1 MNWTSRSLPGKDRP
15 LAGPEGTSRP
25 ASVPPGPPPAPSP
38 AWRVWQGLLP
48 SVPTRPPRGAYEGLL
63 RQLQA
68 LDLSGAVETR
78 VLVLS
83 FSGM

>member
-15 LAGPEGTSRP
+15 LAGTQVTSRP
-25 ASVPPGPPPAPSP
+25 RFRAPHASPCPLP
-38 AWRVWQGLLP
+38 AWRAWQGPVLLGGDTASWRSLQGP
-48 SVPTRPPRGAYEGLL
+48 L

-68 LDLSGAVETR
+68 LDLSGAVGTR

-83 FSGM
+83 FFGT